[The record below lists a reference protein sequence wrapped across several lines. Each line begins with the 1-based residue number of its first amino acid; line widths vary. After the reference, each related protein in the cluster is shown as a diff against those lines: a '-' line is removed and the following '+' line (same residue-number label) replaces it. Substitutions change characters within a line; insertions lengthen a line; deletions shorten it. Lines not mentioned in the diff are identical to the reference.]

1 MYQQTLHVVKVWY
14 PTSTNVYKPLIRPG
28 QCVEHG
34 GPNGQ
39 RLIVQKLELRFRGE
53 YLISMHVVKGTCNSH
68 QFY

>member
-1 MYQQTLHVVKVWY
+1 MYNKQTLHVVKVWY

-53 YLISMHVVKGTCNSH
+53 YLISMHVV
-68 QFY
+68 